1 MANTIQIFEPNSE
14 TILKEFPLDEIEKA
28 HAYAI
33 QMEEMGLDI
42 EIKTP
47 SVAETLVSSLGADE
61 DEMSNL
67 RKEII
72 EEIESHNECPNCLES

>member
-14 TILKEFPLDEIEKA
+14 TILKEFPLEEIEMA
-28 HAYAI
+28 HAFALK
-33 QMEEMGLDI
+33 MEQMGLDI

-47 SVAETLVSSLGADE
+47 SVAETLVSSLGANE
-61 DEMSNL
+61 QEMNSL

-72 EEIESHNECPNCLES
+72 AEIEAHNECPDS